1 VGPGAVSLEAAYY
14 DYDTANVV
22 LAEQGR
28 AWSAGAGYI
37 FPVSRGSLQPYLRF
51 QKFAADSGIDTREQ
65 DAGVNWI
72 IDGYKAQLGALYSR
86 TRATRMADQ
95 SRLVV
100 ALQLQY

>member
-1 VGPGAVSLEAAYY
+1 MKSIRKGSPLGAVVGA
-14 DYDTANVV
+14 V
-22 LAEQGR
+22 LGL
-28 AWSAGAGYI
+28 SAG
-37 FPVSRGSLQPYLRF
+37 Q
-51 QKFAADSGIDTREQ
+51 Q

-72 IDGYKAQLGALYSR
+72 IDGYNAQLGTLYSR